1 MRPIAIIL
9 LAGTVSCFG
18 SLTEPTNPL
27 GRIGTVYRLT
37 GYDETDLPTLYS
49 ASLGVCGGQV
59 RSGSLTAV
67 DVNRAL
73 FSVTVTAPCISA
85 TAVSTTVL
93 SGTVSTSS
101 AGIIL
106 SFAPPIVSEA
116 YADTIVLGGT
126 TATMRHRGG
135 ASAQLEPHTYTFTR
149 AF

>member
-1 MRPIAIIL
+1 MRPVAIIL

-59 RSGSLTAV
+59 RNGSLTAV

-73 FSVTVTAPCISA
+73 FSVTVKGTLAACPPVVGLEGVISTSVLSRSA
-85 TAVSTTVL
+85 TTKKEECEFELV
-93 SGTVSTSS
+93 
-101 AGIIL
+101 
-106 SFAPPIVSEA
+106 
-116 YADTIVLGGT
+116 
-126 TATMRHRGG
+126 
-135 ASAQLEPHTYTFTR
+135 
-149 AF
+149 